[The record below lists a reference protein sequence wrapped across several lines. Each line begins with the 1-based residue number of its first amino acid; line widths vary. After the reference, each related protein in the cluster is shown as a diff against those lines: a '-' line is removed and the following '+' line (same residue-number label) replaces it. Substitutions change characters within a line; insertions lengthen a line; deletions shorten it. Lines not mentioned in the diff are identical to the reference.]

1 MKKIINKI
9 MTIEEVSGY
18 LKTSK
23 YTIYRL
29 IKDKAIP
36 ASRVGKQ
43 WRFHREQIDQWF
55 TSQCVTND
63 ENQLKQERQLEE
75 TAAK

>member
-1 MKKIINKI
+1 MNKI
-9 MTIEEVSGY
+9 MTIDEVSGY

-36 ASRVGKQ
+36 ASRVGGQ
-43 WRFHREQIDQWF
+43 WRFQKEQIDQWF
-55 TSQCVTND
+55 TSQCVTKSD
-63 ENQLKQERQLEE
+63 ALLKQEDQLEE
-75 TAAK
+75 TAAKN